1 MPTSQITPGILLF
14 LLTATLWWDAPLAD
28 AQTLDANAGPQA
40 VVARWLELHRAGNRD
55 EASALTT
62 GTQDHRANVLLSS
75 RRAADVHVERSL
87 GNERAAAVATNALD
101 DSRDGERVLLFW
113 LARRD
118 GAWRINKSDLFE
130 RKVVDE
136 RLRGF
141 LEAED
146 VRWHVPRDQLAGRW
160 ESGPCRPP
168 GVGGIIA
175 CGSRL
180 QLDDNNRFRLAAWG
194 PGGPHPDYDSVVQ
207 GKWRVADGELL
218 LSHQD
223 QLSICRVAWIA
234 DDLLV
239 LERLDERGEVKDRAR
254 YEREEAIQARRD
266 AAEREVDQILNRQ

>member
-28 AQTLDANAGPQA
+28 AQTLDADAGPQA

-75 RRAADVHVERSL
+75 RRAADVRVERSL
-87 GNERAAAVATNALD
+87 GNERAAAVVTNALD

-146 VRWHVPRDQLAGRW
+146 VRWHVPRDQLQAAGSPVPADRP
-160 ESGPCRPP
+160 ESVESLPAAVGFNSMTTTIFGLRPGARADHIP
-168 GVGGIIA
+168 ITTVSYRANGGSPTANSCCHIRISSPFA
-175 CGSRL
+175 ESRGL
-180 QLDDNNRFRLAAWG
+180 RTTCWSSSGWTNAA
-194 PGGPHPDYDSVVQ
+194 
-207 GKWRVADGELL
+207 R
-218 LSHQD
+218 
-223 QLSICRVAWIA
+223 
-234 DDLLV
+234 
-239 LERLDERGEVKDRAR
+239 
-254 YEREEAIQARRD
+254 
-266 AAEREVDQILNRQ
+266 